1 MMDDDFGWN
10 EREIYCWEHGLR
22 CLFGMKMKVRKCVKE
37 Y

>member
-22 CLFGMKMKVRKCVKE
+22 CLMMKMKVRKCVKE